1 MIDKLLEFLAENVY
15 GGIFFAFLII
25 SNIYTLKL
33 YIKAQEERTKDIKE
47 VWKSDLENRVAIKS
61 LMDETVQAIKS
72 NYSLIQNVL
81 DFVRKGGK

>member
-81 DFVRKGGK
+81 DLVRKGGK

>member
-47 VWKSDLENRVAIKS
+47 VWKSDIENRVAIKS

-81 DFVRKGGK
+81 DLVRRGGK